1 MEIQLLDQKLRE
13 FTKLWGEIMSEQIYP
28 EPTVGAVIFNKEGK
42 MLLVKSYKWFD
53 KFTIPGGHV
62 ELGETLKKALMRE
75 VKEEVGLNVEV
86 GEIINIDEAIFS
98 SEFAKRK
105 HFIFVDF
112 ICKCKNDKIVLDEN
126 EIQSYVWI
134 DPKEALKLDL
144 ESFIRKSLEKY
155 LEKFSKS

>member
-1 MEIQLLDQKLRE
+1 ME
-13 FTKLWGEIMSEQIYP
+13 LWGEIMSEQIYP
-28 EPTVGAVIFNKEGK
+28 EPTVGALIFNKEGK

-62 ELGETLKKALMRE
+62 ELGETLKEALMRE

-98 SEFAKRK
+98 PEFAKRK

-112 ICKCKNDKIVLDEN
+112 ICKYKNDKIVLDEN

-155 LEKFSKS
+155 LKISKS